1 MLITSNGI
9 RTMIRKTGQYVTI
22 SNVGEKCQA
31 FVPEFLPPKPE
42 LLIDSNLRD
51 LLDQTH
57 LALGRLD
64 STTLLLPETDFF
76 LYMYIRKE
84 AVLSSQI
91 EGTQSSL
98 SELLLFEIGGK
109 PDVPINDV
117 QEVSNYVAALNHGLS
132 LIRQGLP
139 ISLRLIK
146 EMHKVLL
153 SKGRGSDKMP
163 GEFRTSQNWIGGT
176 RPGNAIY
183 VPPPPEKLIECMGSL
198 ELFLNNI
205 PEKTPTLIKAALA
218 HVQFETIHPFLDGNG
233 RVGRLLITI
242 LLCSEAI
249 LKEPL
254 LYLSLYFKTHR
265 DTYYDHLQQVR
276 VNGDW
281 ESWVEFFLTAVK
293 ETSEKAA
300 STASELIKL
309 GEEDKRK
316 IQNVGRSAGS
326 VFRVHQ
332 ALLQRPIISISKICE
347 MTGLWATSATTA
359 IGHLE
364 KAGIV
369 KEITGRKRNR
379 LYKYVAYVDKLN
391 EGTDV
396 S

>member
-1 MLITSNGI
+1 
-9 RTMIRKTGQYVTI
+9 MIRETGQYITI

-31 FVPEFLPPKPE
+31 FIPESLPPKPE

-51 LLDQTH
+51 LLDQA
-57 LALGRLD
+57 LLSLGRLD
-64 STTLLLPETDFF
+64 STTLLLPETDIF

-109 PDVPINDV
+109 PDVPVDDV
-117 QEVSNYVAALNHGLS
+117 QEVSNYVAALNHGLA
-132 LIRQGLP
+132 LMRQGLP

-153 SKGRGSDKMP
+153 SRGRGSDKMP
-163 GEFRTSQNWIGGT
+163 GEFRVSQNWIGGT

-183 VPPPPEKLIECMGSL
+183 VPPPPDKLVECMGSL

-249 LKEPL
+249 LREPL

-276 VNGDW
+276 VNGNW
-281 ESWVEFFLTAVK
+281 EGWVEFFLTAVK
-293 ETSEKAA
+293 ETSQKATA
-300 STASELIKL
+300 TASELIKL
-309 GEEDKRK
+309 GQEDKK
-316 IQNVGRSAGS
+316 IIQNVGRSAGS

-347 MTGLWATSATTA
+347 MTDLWATSATTA

-379 LYKYVAYVDKLN
+379 LYKYVKYFDILN
-391 EGTDV
+391 EGIDIR
-396 S
+396 